1 MKIGLIA
8 WERFS
13 YGGVSRIISSV
24 VNELLLHNEV
34 ELKILC
40 LKEKNFFQNVYGI
53 DVNRVEF
60 TFMEL
65 SNTQKAR
72 REVANRLYETV
83 VKIGSKKLLYY
94 YPYMKYASSYLNK
107 MVSWIN
113 QNEFDIVMFS
123 SGFEDC
129 IQLAIIKERI
139 SPHVKLIGWSH
150 ASFKDYFREDRR
162 WCSEGNKRLWSHYY
176 KNFDAIVVLSDAD
189 VEYCKQYLGLDAV
202 RIYNSN
208 SFLPHSR
215 STLDHKKFVYV
226 GSLSEN
232 KGFDLMVDAFVEFAK
247 VNKEWTVDIYGEGP
261 GREYV
266 MNAIRLNNLDERMH
280 LYNYTTNVEKIYCE
294 HDILIFPSRYEGFGI
309 VQIEAASCGLP
320 VIAADLPV
328 TKELIGKYHY
338 GELSNWNDSQSLA
351 KTMLGMIDK
360 DLKAYS
366 DNGIKAAEDFKIEII
381 AKQWLTLFKL
391 LLNEKK
397 SKMADA

>member
-53 DVNRVEF
+53 DVNRVDF

-72 REVANRLYETV
+72 REVVNRLYETV
-83 VKIGSKKLLYY
+83 VKTRSKKLLYY

-107 MVSWIN
+107 MASWIN
-113 QNEFDIVMFS
+113 RNEFDIVMFS

-208 SFLPHSR
+208 SFSPRSR
-215 STLDHKKFVYV
+215 STLNHKKFVYV

-247 VNKEWTVDIYGEGP
+247 VNNDWSIDVYGEGP
-261 GREYV
+261 GRDYV
-266 MNAIRLNNLDERMH
+266 NNAILKNNLKHRMC
-280 LYNYTTNVEKIYCE
+280 LYKYTKDVESIYYN
-294 HDILIFPSRYEGFGI
+294 HDVLIFPSRYEGFGI

-320 VIAADLPV
+320 VIAAELPV
-328 TKELIGKYHY
+328 TKELMGKYHY
-338 GELSNWNDSQSLA
+338 GGLFTRNDVKSLTA
-351 KTMLGMIDK
+351 TMLSFTTK
-360 DLKAYS
+360 DLQVYS
-366 DNGIKAAEDFKIEII
+366 DNGVKAAKDFKIEKI
-381 AKQWLTLFKL
+381 AQEWLTLFKSICT
-391 LLNEKK
+391 ER
-397 SKMADA
+397 